1 MAAARASIKT
11 ETETKTRPA
20 KPTGRAIEPKDS
32 SSGAV
37 LFTYKPS
44 KNIRALQLGPALL
57 VHVGALSWYLRVW
70 LWHFTPA
77 ASTLPGC
84 YGFGWFFKYLT
95 FYSYTVQLV
104 QLSLC
109 CIADFARVVAN
120 IGPLDRLADDV
131 SCAVFGMANVV
142 TLMYYGIDAAT
153 QDLVEGGV
161 VDRPRWLGMSVHLF
175 NTATVW
181 LDLLLAYP
189 RTFSKRS
196 QHLSLSLVLA
206 YVVWIL
212 VCSHF
217 NGFFPYPF
225 LNKLPWPQGFLG
237 VAVGALLLFYLIF
250 QLGRHLSAVLLRLK
264 SMPAPGR

>member
-1 MAAARASIKT
+1 M
-11 ETETKTRPA
+11 PH
-20 KPTGRAIEPKDS
+20 P
-32 SSGAV
+32 
-37 LFTYKPS
+37 
-44 KNIRALQLGPALL
+44 
-57 VHVGALSWYLRVW
+57 
-70 LWHFTPA
+70 
-77 ASTLPGC
+77 
-84 YGFGWFFKYLT
+84 
-95 FYSYTVQLV
+95 
-104 QLSLC
+104 C
-109 CIADFARVVAN
+109 CC
-120 IGPLDRLADDV
+120 L
-131 SCAVFGMANVV
+131 
-142 TLMYYGIDAAT
+142 T

-225 LNKLPWPQGFLG
+225 LNKLPWPQ
-237 VAVGALLLFYLIF
+237 VGASRMHAPSSEQDLVKGY
-250 QLGRHLSAVLLRLK
+250 SALH
-264 SMPAPGR
+264 